1 MTYSV
6 KPKPLLKAD
15 IGNLIRRLCIKIAS
29 SRHFDNF
36 IMSCIVFNTIF
47 MTLSWF
53 DEPDYLASVI
63 EIINYTFAAI
73 FTIEAIIKIIAMK
86 GSYFSDSWNIFDF
99 SIVMI
104 TAIFLGLKAFEVS
117 VSLGSGATILRA
129 LRISRILRLIK

>member
-1 MTYSV
+1 
-6 KPKPLLKAD
+6 
-15 IGNLIRRLCIKIAS
+15 
-29 SRHFDNF
+29 
-36 IMSCIVFNTIF
+36 

-73 FTIEAIIKIIAMK
+73 FTIEAIIKIIAMR